1 MGKYDALA
9 YDPMYAEMMK
19 KWLAENNQGLPQS
32 ALSSPTPTNA
42 MLTGNNSPIM
52 NIPQQQKTGLDPW
65 SIGMAAGSATAPIG
79 ASLLGRRRE
88 YPSGGGGAPSLGM
101 TRGAEVPNA
110 YGGRTNPVISM
121 LLARFLG
128 RRG

>member
-1 MGKYDALA
+1 MTPEELEIMQKLYMAQQQRQIPNYQLNTPSLMAGVGTGSGTA
-9 YDPMYAEMMK
+9 PNTM
-19 KWLAENNQGLPQS
+19 
-32 ALSSPTPTNA
+32 PTP
-42 MLTGNNSPIM
+42 
-52 NIPQQQKTGLDPW
+52 QKEGLDPW
-65 SIGMAAGSATAPIG
+65 SIGMAAGSAAAPVG

-88 YPSGGGGAPSLGM
+88 YPNGGGGAPSLGM

-110 YGGRTNPVISM
+110 YAGRTNPVLTM